1 MAATFDTIEHDFFR
15 FAHEIVWCTITSV
28 DSNGRP
34 RSRILHPLWE
44 MDDHRPVGWI
54 VTGKTPVKVRH
65 LAANP
70 VVAFSYWSP
79 AQHVVQGEAV
89 ATWVEDAAVKH
100 RVWDLFM
107 TAPPPLGY
115 DLRQFATGPDSP
127 RFSVLRL
134 DPERIQVFDGADF
147 PANFT
152 PRVAV
157 LGQPRRTDSTGA

>member
-1 MAATFDTIEHDFFR
+1 MAVTFDAIEDDFFR
-15 FAHEIVWCTITSV
+15 FVREIVWCTVTSV
-28 DSNGRP
+28 DGRGRP

-44 MDDHRPVGWI
+44 MIDGRPVGWI
-54 VTGKTPVKVRH
+54 ATGKTPVKVRH

-89 ATWVEDAAVKH
+89 ASWVEDAAVKQ

-107 TAPPPLGY
+107 TTPPPVGY
-115 DLRQFATGPDSP
+115 DLRLFSPGPDSP
-127 RFSVLRL
+127 QFTLLRL
-134 DPERIQVFDGADF
+134 DPERIQVLDGASF
-147 PANFT
+147 PTDFT

-157 LGQPRRTDSTGA
+157 LGSTP